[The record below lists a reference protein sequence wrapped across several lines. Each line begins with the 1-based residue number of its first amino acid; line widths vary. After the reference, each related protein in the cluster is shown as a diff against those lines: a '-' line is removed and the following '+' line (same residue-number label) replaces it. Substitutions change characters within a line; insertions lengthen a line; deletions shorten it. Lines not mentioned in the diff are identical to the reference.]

1 MTATRDTFAG
11 LETWQIVLWY
21 GLIAVS
27 VAIFFYG
34 VARLVLKYRRGR
46 RGEPLG
52 NPRERLV
59 RVLKVVVTHAWIKR
73 RDPLAGVGHLF
84 VFYAP

>member
-11 LETWQIVLWY
+11 LETWQIALWY
-21 GLIAVS
+21 GLIALS

-46 RGEPLG
+46 GPRTIE
-52 NPRERLV
+52 NPSERLV
-59 RVLKVVVTHAWIKR
+59 RVGKVVVTHA
-73 RDPLAGVGHLF
+73 
-84 VFYAP
+84 